1 MLAIL
6 PSLTQFGPQSHNPTP
21 PQYSCTFKNFNYG
34 ERQGVQDCRPSWEGL
49 GYRLRVEVSSS
60 GKALNKAVIHLI
72 IF

>member
-21 PQYSCTFKNFNYG
+21 PQYGCTFNYG
-34 ERQGVQDCRPSWEGL
+34 ERQGVQDSRPSWEGL
-49 GYRLRVEVSSS
+49 GNGLRVEVSSS
-60 GKALNKAVIHLI
+60 RNALNKAVIHLI